1 MSTPKSEK
9 PSKRGGARPN
19 TGGARRGAGRPKGS
33 ASKKTIEIANRA
45 AEQGITPLEVMVN
58 IMREAYA
65 GKDYEKA
72 LDAAVKAAPY
82 MHSKLSSVDVK
93 ATVKR
98 DVEEFTDAELIA
110 IAMQSRGSNS
120 EGPEA
125 SESPHKSSGLH

>member
-1 MSTPKSEK
+1 MAANPKTPPK
-9 PSKRGGARPN
+9 PV
-19 TGGARRGAGRPKGS
+19 GGARRGAGRPKGS

-45 AEQGITPLEVMVN
+45 AQEGITPLEVMVN

-72 LDAAVKAAPY
+72 LDAATKCAPY

-98 DVEEFTDAELIA
+98 DVEEYTDAELIA
-110 IAMQSRGSNS
+110 LAMQSSGSDR

-125 SESPHKSSGLH
+125 PQVTH